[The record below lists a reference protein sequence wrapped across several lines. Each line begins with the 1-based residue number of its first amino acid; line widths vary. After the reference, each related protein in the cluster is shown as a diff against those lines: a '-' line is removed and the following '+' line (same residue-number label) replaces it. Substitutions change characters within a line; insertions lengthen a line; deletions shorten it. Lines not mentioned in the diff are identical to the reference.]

1 MHLSSLIVQRE
12 IASIREVEEAL
23 ARQVLYG
30 GDLVTNLLEVAEVRE
45 AALMPVVAEVLGLP
59 PAPTGELPKAAEEAQ
74 RLIAA
79 EVAGGHNL
87 APLSVDRHGLVIAVA
102 EPLSAEAEQELAFA
116 LALPITQ
123 RVAPLVRIRQALQRD
138 YGIPLDRRFHRLLS
152 RLLGEGGAVRHGSFA
167 PPPLGP
173 TPDVKLSPRPPS
185 NVPAAPP
192 SKISEPV
199 RPASFADGGP
209 KTLVRE
215 AEAPPARPLKRR
227 RGPLTS
233 EVAFAELDEAIERDT
248 IFDLVFEFAR
258 QYFDY
263 TVLFTVHGDIAE
275 GRDAWGAGASRDRVA
290 RIGVPLDLPGILAM
304 TREQKLPIT
313 KRPAPDGLDSVLMND
328 LARPGETE
336 CLVVPVIVR
345 TRIVALVF
353 GDGGADGVDPTSAIA
368 IRKVVDK
375 AASAFERVIVR
386 RKLKG
391 GAAQGGMSGR
401 PAAISQAPPTDTTP
415 SAAPPGKF
423 PPKERPSVEELAAP
437 VRELM
442 NDPLLGQAISMEEAA
457 ARDAAARAVTVPPES
472 PRVDLMLRGKTDN
485 PPPPENILAVR
496 RPSGRPIPR
505 EEPESHANMAAVK
518 PPYQRTKTGSM
529 QRQAAPPLEF
539 AVGRPRVPSFGG
551 DAFGVDGT
559 EAALFAEIQGAPPTQ
574 VDPLVPPSP
583 APTAVIRADA
593 VRPAP
598 LDTASPSYGAVFDPD
613 ATPIA
618 PPVVDPDQT
627 PIAGSVLPLGEP
639 PVSVPT
645 DRTFPSW
652 PLSRTLSS
660 PSPDSRAPTP
670 VPVTQP
676 EPPAPAPV
684 SAPAT
689 PPAPVEAAPAPAPSS
704 RSVSDSGRAMPPS
717 EQQISVAA
725 HRPPSPRGAL
735 RALPSVIVD
744 VASEYVAIVD
754 RVLSE
759 NDDEAEAQ
767 LMRAGSHAIPAI
779 MARFPGPLTVEPERL
794 TEGSLPRVSECGPVL
809 RLVASQ
815 RRTALPSILA
825 LVEDPDVEKRFW
837 ATYMLSEL
845 VYPDS
850 IDPAIHRVFDEE
862 ARIRRVA
869 RVACKA
875 LAETLAGPVVERLE
889 AAASHAGAPRSR
901 RLLAIEALGETREV
915 SAVTSLMPLLD
926 DAQTEIAHEARKAL
940 VLITRQ
946 DFGDNGPKWEAWW
959 EKNKDRERLEWLIDA
974 LMNDQAL
981 LRAAAGEELKT
992 ITKEYFGYYD
1002 DLPKRERERAQARY
1016 REWWNNVGRVRF
1028 SRGTRRG

>member
-12 IASIREVEEAL
+12 IATIREVEEAL

-30 GDLVTNLLEVAEVRE
+30 GDLVTNLLEVSDVRE
-45 AALMPVVAEVLGLP
+45 ASLMSVVAEVLGLP
-59 PAPTGELPKAAEEAQ
+59 PAPTGELPKPGEDAQ

-87 APLSVDRHGLVIAVA
+87 TPLSVDRHGLVVAVA
-102 EPLSAEAEQELAFA
+102 EPLSAEVEQELAFA
-116 LALPITQ
+116 LAVPIAQ

-152 RLLGEGGAVRHGSFA
+152 RLLGEAGGARQGSFA
-167 PPPLGP
+167 PPPIGP
-173 TPDVKLSPRPPS
+173 TSDVKLSPRPPS
-185 NVPAAPP
+185 NVPAAPRP
-192 SKISEPV
+192 KPSEPV
-199 RPASFADGGP
+199 RPAPSSEGGP
-209 KTLVRE
+209 KTLVRD

-233 EVAFAELDEAIERDT
+233 DVAFTELDEAIERDT

-275 GRDAWGAGASRDRVA
+275 GRDAWGEGAARDRVA
-290 RIGVPLDLPGILAM
+290 RIGVPLDLPGILSM
-304 TREQKLPIT
+304 TRGQKLAIT
-313 KRPAPDGLDSVLMND
+313 KRPAPDGLDAVLMND
-328 LARPGETE
+328 LGRPGGTE
-336 CLVVPVIVR
+336 CVVVPVIVR

-353 GDGGADGVDPTSAIA
+353 GDGGADGVDPTSVIA
-368 IRKVVDK
+368 INKVVEK
-375 AASAFERVIVR
+375 ASSAFERVIVR
-386 RKLKG
+386 KKLKG
-391 GAAQGGMSGR
+391 GGRAGTSAA
-401 PAAISQAPPTDTTP
+401 PAALSHAPPTPPTETSP
-415 SAAPPGKF
+415 SAAPPAPPGRF
-423 PPKERPSVEELAAP
+423 PENERPSVEELAAP

-442 NDPLLGQAISMEEAA
+442 NDPLLGQAITMEEAA
-457 ARDAAARAVTVPPES
+457 ARDAAARAATLPPES
-472 PRVDLMLRGKTDN
+472 PHIGLLSRGKTDN

-505 EEPESHANMAAVK
+505 EEPESNASLQAVK
-518 PPYQRTKTGSM
+518 APYSRTKTGSM

-539 AVGRPRVPSFGG
+539 GVGRPRVPSFGG
-551 DAFGVDGT
+551 DAFAVDGT
-559 EAALFAEIQGAPPTQ
+559 EAALYAEIQGAPPTQ
-574 VDPLVPPSP
+574 ADPYVPSSP
-583 APTAVIRADA
+583 APAAVIRADA
-593 VRPAP
+593 VRPLP
-598 LDTASPSYGAVFDPD
+598 LDTASPSYGAALDPD

-618 PPVVDPDQT
+618 PPVLPDPDLT
-627 PIAGSVLPLGEP
+627 PIAGSVNLATEP
-639 PVSVPT
+639 N
-645 DRTFPSW
+645 FPSW

-660 PSPDSRAPTP
+660 PSPDSDEAPPTP
-670 VPVTQP
+670 P
-676 EPPAPAPV
+676 EPPAPM
-684 SAPAT
+684 
-689 PPAPVEAAPAPAPSS
+689 PPAVPVEAPAQAAGPK
-704 RSVSDSGRAMPPS
+704 SVSDSGRVMPPS
-717 EQQISVAA
+717 EQVISVAA
-725 HRPPSPRGAL
+725 HRPPSSRADL
-735 RALPSVIVD
+735 RSLPSVIVD

-754 RVLSE
+754 RVLNE

-767 LMRAGSHAIPAI
+767 LMRAGSLAIPAI
-779 MARFPGPLTVEPERL
+779 MARFPGPITVEPERL
-794 TEGSLPRVSECGPVL
+794 GEGALPRVSECGPVL

-825 LVEDPDVEKRFW
+825 LVEHPDAEKRFW
-837 ATYMLSEL
+837 ATYMLTEL
-845 VYPDS
+845 VYPES
-850 IDPAIHRVFDEE
+850 VDPAFHRIFDEE
-862 ARIRRVA
+862 ARVRRVA

-875 LAETLAGPVVERLE
+875 LAETQPGPVVERLE
-889 AAASHAGAPRSR
+889 VAASHVGAPRSR

-915 SAVTSLMPLLD
+915 AGVTALMPLLD

-946 DFGDNGPKWEAWW
+946 DFGDNGQKWEAWW

-974 LMNDQAL
+974 LMHEQAL

-1016 REWWNNVGRVRF
+1016 REWWNSVGRVRF